1 MAVPGGRGPD
11 GMTEVIEIPPAADP
25 RWNALLS
32 GTVRPAYKCLALRI
46 LMIRLTHA
54 YTRDDADRPALVEEL
69 RRFFGDNMRFA
80 RGDFAT
86 IFQGKP
92 Q

>member
-1 MAVPGGRGPD
+1 
-11 GMTEVIEIPPAADP
+11 MTDTIEIPSAADP
-25 RWNALLS
+25 RWDAVLS
-32 GTVRPAYKCLALRI
+32 GAVRPAYKCLALRI

-54 YTRDDADRPALVEEL
+54 YARDDADRPALVEEL
-69 RRFFGDNMRFA
+69 RRFFRDNLRFA
-80 RGDFAT
+80 REDYAT

>member
-1 MAVPGGRGPD
+1 
-11 GMTEVIEIPPAADP
+11 MTDTIEIPSAADT
-25 RWNALLS
+25 RWDSVLS
-32 GTVRPAYKCLALRI
+32 GAVRPAYKCLALRI

-54 YTRDDADRPALVEEL
+54 YARDDANRPALVEEL
-69 RRFFGDNMRFA
+69 RRFFRDNLRFA
-80 RGDFAT
+80 REDYAT

>member
-1 MAVPGGRGPD
+1 
-11 GMTEVIEIPPAADP
+11 MTDVIDIPPADDS
-25 RWNALLS
+25 RWNGVLS
-32 GTVRPAYKCLALRI
+32 GAVRPAYKCLALRI

-54 YTRDDADRPALVEEL
+54 YARDDADRPALVEEL
-69 RRFFGDNMRFA
+69 RRFFRDNLRFA
-80 RGDFAT
+80 REDFAT

>member
-1 MAVPGGRGPD
+1 
-11 GMTEVIEIPPAADP
+11 MTDATDIPSVDDP
-25 RWNALLS
+25 RWRRVLS
-32 GTVRPAYKCLALRI
+32 GTIRPAYKCLALRI

-54 YTRDDADRPALVEEL
+54 YARDDADRPALVDEL
-69 RRFFGDNMRFA
+69 RRFFRDNLRFA
-80 RGDFAT
+80 RDDFAT

>member
-1 MAVPGGRGPD
+1 
-11 GMTEVIEIPPAADP
+11 MTDTIDIPSAADP
-25 RWNALLS
+25 RWDAVLS
-32 GTVRPAYKCLALRI
+32 GAVRPAYKCLALRI

-54 YTRDDADRPALVEEL
+54 YARDDADRPALVEEL
-69 RRFFGDNMRFA
+69 RRFFRDNLRFA
-80 RGDFAT
+80 REDYAT

>member
-1 MAVPGGRGPD
+1 
-11 GMTEVIEIPPAADP
+11 MTDTIDSPSADDSHWD
-25 RWNALLS
+25 RVLS
-32 GTVRPAYKCLALRI
+32 GTIRPAYKCLALRI

-54 YTRDDADRPALVEEL
+54 YVRDDADRPALVEEL
-69 RRFFGDNMRFA
+69 RRFFRDNLRFA
-80 RGDFAT
+80 REDFAM

>member
-1 MAVPGGRGPD
+1 
-11 GMTEVIEIPPAADP
+11 MTDTIDIPSAADP
-25 RWNALLS
+25 RWDSVLS
-32 GTVRPAYKCLALRI
+32 GAVRPAYKCLALRI

-54 YTRDDADRPALVEEL
+54 YARDDADRPALVEEL
-69 RRFFGDNMRFA
+69 RRFFRDNLRFA
-80 RGDFAT
+80 REDYAT

>member
-1 MAVPGGRGPD
+1 
-11 GMTEVIEIPPAADP
+11 MTDAIAIPPAEDP
-25 RWNALLS
+25 RWNGVLS

-54 YTRDDADRPALVEEL
+54 YAREDADRPALVEEL
-69 RRFFGDNMRFA
+69 RRFFRDNLRFA
-80 RGDFAT
+80 REDFAT